1 LIDDL
6 KQTHA
11 AAPFDYLENFGRRKE
26 LMPIHQFRIT
36 QSVRFRYY
44 ERLRSAA
51 PGEYEILGYQ
61 PHEDGEPRYR
71 IKSALEQH
79 ERIARESELS
89 LIV

>member
-1 LIDDL
+1 MS
-6 KQTHA
+6 
-11 AAPFDYLENFGRRKE
+11 P
-26 LMPIHQFRIT
+26 HQFRIR

-44 ERLRSAA
+44 EKMRSAA

-61 PHEDGEPRYR
+61 PNEDGEPRYR